1 LYPLKLNIAIFGGTF
16 DPIHEAHLTVAREAA
31 AKFGLDTILFVPAA
45 HPPHKSDLS
54 ANYEQRYRMVELACQ
69 GSEHFSAS
77 RLEAGNTKSYSIHT
91 IEKLKATLAPE
102 DRLYFVIG
110 ADAFAELG
118 TWYRSGDVLAAV
130 EFIVVM
136 RPGHEYVTP
145 PGARIHRLDTVALPV
160 SSSEV
165 RQKLAAGLEPD
176 ELPPAVLAYIRTH
189 QLYGAGPR

>member
-1 LYPLKLNIAIFGGTF
+1 MKLNIAIFGGTF

-31 AKFGLDTILFVPAA
+31 AQFGLDTILFVPAA
-45 HPPHKSDLS
+45 NPPHKSDLS
-54 ANYEQRYRMVELACQ
+54 ANYEERYHMVELACQ
-69 GSEHFSAS
+69 GSEHFAVS

-91 IEKLKATLAPE
+91 IEKLKATLTPE

-130 EFIVVM
+130 EFIVVT
-136 RPGHEYVTP
+136 RPGHRYVTP

-176 ELPPAVLAYIRTH
+176 ELPPAVLDYIRAH
-189 QLYGAGPR
+189 QLYGAVPRRP

>member
-1 LYPLKLNIAIFGGTF
+1 M
-16 DPIHEAHLTVAREAA
+16 AREAA
-31 AKFGLDTILFVPAA
+31 AQFGLDTILFVPAA
-45 HPPHKSDLS
+45 NPPHKSDLS
-54 ANYEQRYRMVELACQ
+54 ANYEERYRMVELACQ
-69 GSEHFSAS
+69 GSAHFAVS

-91 IEKLKATLAPE
+91 IEKLKATLAPA

-130 EFIVVM
+130 EFIVVT
-136 RPGHEYVTP
+136 RPGHQYVTP

-176 ELPPAVLAYIRTH
+176 ELPRAVLDYIRAH
-189 QLYGAGPR
+189 RLYGAAPR